1 MRSTTGSRT
10 LPPKS
15 PRITAKRGVDVILDI
30 VGGDYIEKNLKSLAL
45 EGRMAI
51 IAFLQG
57 SKVTVD
63 WRHIMMKRLTVTG
76 STLRASPAAR
86 KAELARSMREKVWP
100 LFAARKLKPVIHR
113 VFPLAEAAAAHRLME
128 SSAHIGK
135 IMLAVRP

>member
-1 MRSTTGSRT
+1 
-10 LPPKS
+10 
-15 PRITAKRGVDVILDI
+15 
-30 VGGDYIEKNLKSLAL
+30 
-45 EGRMAI
+45 MAI

-86 KAELARSMREKVWP
+86 KAALARSMRDKVWP
-100 LFAARKLKPVIHR
+100 LFAEGKLKPVIHR
-113 VFPLAEAAAAHRLME
+113 VFPLADAADAHRLME